1 MHILFQKE
9 YQHMYNNYLI
19 ISYSMK
25 KLIFLLFIIISTS
38 AFTQKMEH
46 GILIG
51 VGLGIPMQDCKQLIP
66 STNTDALMCWSISTK
81 EQPMDAKDT
90 FPT

>member
-38 AFTQKMEH
+38 AFAQKMEH

-81 EQPMDAKDT
+81 EQPMDAKNT